1 MKYLTTI
8 LIALLLCGTTIAQTA
23 VGWRGINRDGVFHE
37 TGLLKSWPSN
47 GPELLWSVEG
57 VGKGWSSPVV
67 SSGKL
72 FITGMD
78 EEEKNEMLAAYT
90 LDGNLIYRV
99 KYGVPWHQSYPDTR
113 TTPTVV
119 NDKVYVISGIGE
131 VVCLNAKDGEII
143 WSVNGHDTFGVL
155 PNVWGVAESPLVFDN
170 KVIFTPGGD
179 KTTMVAI
186 DASTGK
192 TIWTTE
198 TLRDSCSFVS
208 PIIINHNGIRQIIG
222 FSENYIY
229 GVNPQTGK
237 MIWKFNDWDFT
248 PEGGMDGIITNT
260 PLYRDGKIFVSNA
273 YGMRSHLLEMNNDAT
288 GVKVLWRNDSLSVQT
303 GGMVLVG
310 DVIYGSNYITNSKG
324 DWVTVD
330 WNTGKTLYKEAW
342 EGHSK
347 GSIITADGMLYC
359 YEERQGKI
367 ALVRPNPEKFDIVSD
382 FRIKKGAGGHWA
394 HPFIHNGVLYVRHG
408 NVLTAY
414 KVK

>member
-1 MKYLTTI
+1 
-8 LIALLLCGTTIAQTA
+8 
-23 VGWRGINRDGVFHE
+23 
-37 TGLLKSWPSN
+37 
-47 GPELLWSVEG
+47 
-57 VGKGWSSPVV
+57 
-67 SSGKL
+67 
-72 FITGMD
+72 
-78 EEEKNEMLAAYT
+78 
-90 LDGNLIYRV
+90 
-99 KYGVPWHQSYPDTR
+99 
-113 TTPTVV
+113 
-119 NDKVYVISGIGE
+119 
-131 VVCLNAKDGEII
+131 
-143 WSVNGHDTFGVL
+143 
-155 PNVWGVAESPLVFDN
+155 
-170 KVIFTPGGD
+170 
-179 KTTMVAI
+179 
-186 DASTGK
+186 
-192 TIWTTE
+192 
-198 TLRDSCSFVS
+198 
-208 PIIINHNGIRQIIG
+208 
-222 FSENYIY
+222 
-229 GVNPQTGK
+229 
-237 MIWKFNDWDFT
+237 
-248 PEGGMDGIITNT
+248 
-260 PLYRDGKIFVSNA
+260 
-273 YGMRSHLLEMNNDAT
+273 LEMNNDAT